1 MQSRVFKKICSL
13 YLFYFLKSPE
23 KTYLF
28 RQDNLKPLQLFKI
41 SSEIEILKIMNSK
54 YLESE
59 VIENDS
65 ITVDTELKAEASIKT
80 EDEESETKY
89 NGKANS
95 APVKIEFKKKEPEKI
110 PVEMKHKS
118 TMKKPRLANKGKFV
132 RVITPL
138 FR

>member
-1 MQSRVFKKICSL
+1 ML
-13 YLFYFLKSPE
+13 
-23 KTYLF
+23 
-28 RQDNLKPLQLFKI
+28 
-41 SSEIEILKIMNSK
+41 
-54 YLESE
+54 
-59 VIENDS
+59 ENDS